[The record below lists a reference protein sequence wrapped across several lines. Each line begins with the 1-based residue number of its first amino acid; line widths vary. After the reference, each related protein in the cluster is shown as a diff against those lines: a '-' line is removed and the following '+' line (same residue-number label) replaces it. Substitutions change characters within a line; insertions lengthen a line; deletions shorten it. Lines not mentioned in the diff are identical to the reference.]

1 MPKGALTMRLPCSP
15 LALVAFVSLLC
26 PTKTLQPKENMGLF
40 TSGCANDGAHELKP
54 RRRFPPYS
62 GRILDT
68 DAVDALPAGQWPDAL
83 QRLFEE
89 SKSSAKVPIRF
100 TMQAFTGYG
109 FVLRASEGY
118 VIGIRIDL
126 SHEDQESDIAHELF
140 HIILQQKG
148 FSSQVDVPNGAS
160 GYLAE
165 LGFTITSCVDDAI
178 IDDRTSALGFHP
190 ERLNR
195 KRFEQF
201 QAPADVYAKLRDPIY
216 ADGTALLI
224 ACDSFRKGNGN
235 ELSKRWAS
243 VNEDVT
249 KHADELRK
257 KIGDVRC
264 DGAPACNE
272 KKKQIRDILHYPILL
287 CNPLTGKWE

>member
-1 MPKGALTMRLPCSP
+1 MTKGTLTMRLPYSP
-15 LALVAFVSLLC
+15 LALVVFVSLLY

-40 TSGCANDGAHELKP
+40 TSACANDEPHELKP
-54 RRRFPPYS
+54 CGRFLPYS
-62 GRILDT
+62 GRMLDT
-68 DAVDALPAGQWPDAL
+68 DVVDALPAGQWPDAL
-83 QRLFEE
+83 QKLFEE

-100 TMQAFTGYG
+100 TMQVWTAYG

-118 VIGIRIDL
+118 VIGIRSDL
-126 SHEDQESDIAHELF
+126 SHEDQESDIAHELY

-148 FSSQVDVPNGAS
+148 FSFQVDVPDGAS

-190 ERLNR
+190 ELLNR
-195 KRFEQF
+195 KRFAQF
-201 QAPADVYAKLRDPIY
+201 QAPPDVYAKLKDPIY
-216 ADGTALLI
+216 VDGTALVI

-235 ELSKRWAS
+235 ELSKRWAL
-243 VNEDVT
+243 VNQDVT

-272 KKKQIRDILHYPILL
+272 KKKQIRDILHYPISL